1 MLNIAALHSVLVTW
15 LNSCA
20 VDLPT
25 TSCCLVRRAAPID
38 EIRIMKKITSLFIS
52 LPLLL
57 IASASIACEYPKRVV
72 IPNGNSA
79 TKEDM
84 IMGQRGVKE
93 YVASMEIYLECI
105 VEEEKQAR
113 EAIADLT
120 PELEQER
127 EDVLNKKYNAAVDEM
142 ERVAAQFNAEV
153 QAYRARED
161 S

>member
-1 MLNIAALHSVLVTW
+1 
-15 LNSCA
+15 
-20 VDLPT
+20 
-25 TSCCLVRRAAPID
+25 
-38 EIRIMKKITSLFIS
+38 MKKITSLFIS

-72 IPNGNSA
+72 IPNGNTA

-153 QAYRARED
+153 QAYKAKED
-161 S
+161 G